1 MFIICYEPID
11 FDYERILQVSTT
23 KEVEDTIMDLM
34 TNSSYTVEK
43 YGHGHYGEIKNIRV
57 YETTHALPEFENFI
71 KENNVP
77 YNSLHDKGYV
87 SIGCEPCTRPVKPG
101 EDFRAGRWWWE
112 NDGPKECGCH
122 VKG

>member
-71 KENNVP
+71 KENEMVAQ
-77 YNSLHDKGYV
+77 L
-87 SIGCEPCTRPVKPG
+87 IGQQIVQ
-101 EDFRAGRWWWE
+101 
-112 NDGPKECGCH
+112 KEIDQDNEELKQRQMKKYLQLKEALGL
-122 VKG
+122 